1 MAKVKTNE
9 QALKTLL
16 KNIDDMDMVIIRTY
30 LLEKADSVLNDEAG
44 IREAY
49 KNHILHPNLIIQN
62 AQRIKENLGFEGR

>member
-1 MAKVKTNE
+1 
-9 QALKTLL
+9 
-16 KNIDDMDMVIIRTY
+16 MDMVIIRTY